1 MAACTGYFQKKGKQ
15 EGTVVVTY
23 PDGTKTSIN
32 VTVNIV
38 DKNANGTSNGNNGNN
53 HGEAKEE
60 LLKHNAYLYGQDG
73 KRANK
78 AGLKAGSTVTT
89 YGMVVINGRKFFTL
103 DNDYYLAA
111 GNAVAQTRKL
121 KYMPISITSMV
132 NVLVRRSLR
141 LVRM

>member
-1 MAACTGYFQKKGKQ
+1 M
-15 EGTVVVTY
+15 VVTY